1 MKRRKLMSLLGIIL
15 LLIIAAVS
23 GALGQAIV
31 GYSVGGWLITTLVG
45 FIGALIGTWLARAL
59 GLPFMLPV
67 TLGGQT
73 FPVIWAVI
81 GSAIFAVIV
90 GYIRKYRGRL
100 LKI

>member
-1 MKRRKLMSLLGIIL
+1 
-15 LLIIAAVS
+15 
-23 GALGQAIV
+23 
-31 GYSVGGWLITTLVG
+31 
-45 FIGALIGTWLARAL
+45 
-59 GLPFMLPV
+59 MLPV